1 MQDHAIETEADIARG
16 LDWLVRAEPRFGEAL
31 AITGPPPLRRR
42 PEGFGPL
49 LRIVI
54 SQQVSVAAAEGIWK
68 RVQAAGADS
77 EAGLSGLSDAA
88 LRACGLSAAKVRYAR
103 AIAGAGLD
111 YPALRK
117 RPEPEAM
124 AALTAI
130 PGIGRWTAEIYL
142 LFCVGRADV
151 FAPGDLALQ
160 EASRMLFGLPDRPP
174 PRVLDRM
181 AAAWSPWR
189 AVAARQLWAYYAVMK
204 RREGVPT

>member
-1 MQDHAIETEADIARG
+1 MQDHVIATDADIARG

-42 PEGFGPL
+42 AEGFGPL

-77 EAGLSGLSDAA
+77 ERGLSGLSDAD

-103 AIAGAGLD
+103 AIAEAALD
-111 YPALRK
+111 YPALRA

-124 AALTAI
+124 AELMAI

-160 EASRMLFGLPDRPP
+160 EASRMLFSLPDRPNA
-174 PRVLDRM
+174 RALDRM

-189 AVAARQLWAYYAVMK
+189 AVAARQLWAYYAVVK